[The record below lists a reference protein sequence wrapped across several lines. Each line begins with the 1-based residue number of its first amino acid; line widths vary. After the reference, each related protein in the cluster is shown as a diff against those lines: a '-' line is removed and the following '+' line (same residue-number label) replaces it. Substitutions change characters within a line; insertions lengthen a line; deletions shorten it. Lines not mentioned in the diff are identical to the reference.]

1 LRLFLLIQL
10 ALFPPFGSLF
20 GQDADSS
27 FTLPIVHIQSTI
39 PLLKVESQT
48 VGWQADS
55 LGRFPFSSWE
65 VSDALA
71 RLPGLYIR
79 DYGGHGG
86 IRSVSVRGMASNQ
99 TALVIDGIP
108 VPEMQS
114 GVFDFNG
121 WLLDGFQSV
130 ELTSSD
136 AASQMGNTGN
146 RIELKSGTLPNSVS
160 GGMGSFGERMLG
172 MSYSKQINRYNIG
185 GQYRN
190 VLAHGRFPYTT
201 NGVSG
206 TRKDAEYELHQWQL
220 GAGLDLQKKWGRLQY
235 RQMGFFRNQG
245 VPGPVVKANPGN
257 ENEKMYQQQLFH
269 YLAWDLKD
277 QIKFRPKLGLSHR
290 RNLLELRDNRQT
302 ATNFELNTYSFTSQI
317 SSPTKKANWGAD
329 LRATHSNLSS
339 NRLAVNFR
347 PISSIS
353 RNEMY
358 VGINSVWNIKRDTIG
373 SSTTNLTIG
382 INGASVQGFEPQWA
396 ASILLEQTISKK
408 QGLIGFASISRGFR
422 FPTFNEMY
430 YFAFGN
436 PQLKAE
442 TTLQASIGMRLAPVS
457 IRWLTARL
465 LCFGNQTEN
474 KILSIP
480 ISPVRW
486 TTFALGETRSRGGE
500 ASVYIEPRKG
510 SILYFNSTYTKA
522 EDFSVSEG
530 SQIPYTPYWLLQGGI
545 ESKIGP
551 INAGLS
557 GQYIGNR
564 YSSLVNNDFYLLERV
579 VLLDANIGSLMK
591 TGKHKLS
598 IEAGIRNVLSN
609 PYVLIQSFPMPGRNY
624 WFRLK
629 WHLNS

>member
-1 LRLFLLIQL
+1 VAILTQ
-10 ALFPPFGSLF
+10 FGLLF
-20 GQDADSS
+20 GQDTDSS
-27 FTLPIVHIQSTI
+27 FSLPIINIESTI
-39 PLLKVESQT
+39 PLLKIESQK

-55 LGRFPFSSWE
+55 LGRFTFSSWE

-121 WLLDGFQSV
+121 WLLDGFQTV

-136 AASQMGNTGN
+136 AVAQMGNTGN
-146 RIELKSGTLPNSVS
+146 RIELKSGNLPNSVS
-160 GGMGSFGERMLG
+160 GGIGSFGERMLG
-172 MSYSKQINRYNIG
+172 MGYSKQVKDYNIS

-190 VLAHGRFPYTT
+190 ILAHGRFPFST
-201 NGVSG
+201 NEVSS
-206 TRKDAEYELHQWQL
+206 TRKDAEYELHQWQV
-220 GAGLDLQKKWGRLQY
+220 GAGLELKKKWGQLQY

-245 VPGPVVKANPGN
+245 VPGPVVKANSGN
-257 ENEKMYQQQLFH
+257 ENEMMYQQHLFQ

-277 QIKFRPKLGLSHR
+277 NTKFRPKLGLSHR
-290 RNLLELRDNRQT
+290 RNLLELNDNRLSE
-302 ATNFELNTYSFTSQI
+302 TNFELNTYSFTSQF
-317 SSPTKKANWGAD
+317 SKPSKNVKWGAD
-329 LRATHSNLSS
+329 LRATHSHLSG
-339 NRLAVNFR
+339 NRLAVDFR

-353 RNEMY
+353 RNELY
-358 VGINSVWNIKRDTIG
+358 VGVNSVWNIRRDTTG
-373 SSTTNLTIG
+373 FSTSNLSTG
-382 INGASVQGFEPQWA
+382 INGASIQGFDPQWG
-396 ASILLEQTISKK
+396 ASLLLEQSILRK
-408 QGLIGFASISRGFR
+408 QGLVGFTSISRGFR

-442 TTLQASIGMRLAPVS
+442 TTLQASIGLRMAPIS

-465 LCFGNQTEN
+465 LCFSNRTEN

-486 TTFALGETRSRGGE
+486 TTFALGETRSFGGE

-510 SILYFNSTYTKA
+510 SILYFNSTYTRA

-530 SQIPYTPYWLLQGGI
+530 SQIPYTPKWLLQSGM
-545 ESKIGP
+545 ETKIGP
-551 INAGLS
+551 IQLGLS
-557 GQYIGNR
+557 GQFIGNR

-579 VLLDANIGSLMK
+579 WLLDANIGTLIM

-598 IEAGIRNVLSN
+598 LEAGIRNGLN
-609 PYVLIQSFPMPGRNY
+609 NQYVLIQSFPMPGRNY
-624 WFRLK
+624 WLRLK